1 MSLAP
6 WRTIAKP
13 HEDVLKGTFQQAE
26 FAADI
31 TQVVNGKAPP
41 EYQDAA
47 QFFARTFITEGMRL
61 LLMSVARRL
70 AGLGGDPVI
79 QLQTAFGGGKTHTM
93 LAVYHLAAR
102 QVAASELA
110 GIPPLLDDAGIT
122 ALPQARIAVLDGIN
136 LSAAQGRTH
145 DDGITARTLWG
156 EMAWQLAGGE
166 GYQLVAADDAAG
178 TAPAKDTLIALLQ
191 KAAPCVVL
199 IDELQKFFAELQGSK
214 ALAAGTFE
222 ANLKFV
228 QALTEAFKAVP
239 NAVLLASLPESD
251 TEAGGDFGQYA
262 LTALEKHFARVE
274 SVWKPVATEE
284 AFEIIRRRLFA
295 DSGDKAEI
303 GKVCRAF
310 YDFYREHGRDFPADA
325 QSAEYLARMCRAY
338 PVHPE
343 IFDRLYEDWTTL
355 DKFQRTR
362 GVLQYLAVVIHR
374 LWNDNNQDA
383 LIMPGSLPLADSNV
397 RDKSIHYLPTGWQAV
412 LETEVDGA
420 RSTPEKLD
428 GQDTRFGSVQA
439 AQRVMRTI
447 FLGSAPEV
455 AAQNIRGI
463 QRERILL
470 GSVQPGENPGIF
482 GDVLGRLRDRLHY
495 LYADND
501 RYWLDTRPNLRREME
516 SRRGSFSN
524 EKVRDIIRLQLE
536 SILGGSNSC
545 FEGRHVFTP
554 AADIPDDYGRGLRLV
569 VLPSTEA
576 YTRQNQNAACKEAE
590 KILHHHGNQPRQ
602 KRNRLLF
609 LAADGEMTARLYDEC
624 RTSLAWQQIVSE
636 LDHKKLNLDTYQADQ
651 ARSNK
656 DNAAAVCKQTLRNT
670 YRWLL
675 NPLQESAEKSA
686 LTWEAVAITTSA
698 PNLMQEI
705 ENRVYAEEWAI
716 KEWSPVHLRN
726 LLEKWYFKADAP
738 EANALKVWQDSCCY
752 LYMPRLV
759 NDGVYKDAINKGLAS
774 QDFFAFAYNKN
785 GDKYEGFTFGE
796 NIVINLD
803 EKSLLIARATAQ
815 AYAAQLAAER
825 AATTPTAT
833 TTTSGSTPSGD
844 SSGNASGGAVPAP
857 APTSTVKTHFYA
869 ATALDPVMAKKRFN
883 SIADEI
889 IQNFTEQTGMTVQ
902 VTLEIQVESADGF
915 DRNLQRAVCENCHAL
930 EIEEYEFE

>member
-31 TQVVNGKAPP
+31 TQVVNGKAPAA
-41 EYQDAA
+41 YQDAA

-70 AGLGGDPVI
+70 VGLGGDPVI

-93 LAVYHLAAR
+93 LAVYHLASR

-136 LSAAQGRTH
+136 LSAAQGKTH
-145 DDGITARTLWG
+145 DGITARTLWG

-166 GYQLVAADDAAG
+166 GYQLVAADDVAG

-199 IDELQKFFAELQGSK
+199 IDELQKFFAELQDGKS
-214 ALAAGTFE
+214 LAAGTFE

-251 TEAGGDFGQYA
+251 TEAGGGFGQHA

-284 AFEIIRRRLFA
+284 AFEIVRRRLFA
-295 DSGDKAEI
+295 DSGDKEAI
-303 GKVCRAF
+303 TKVCRAF
-310 YDFYREHGRDFPADA
+310 YDFYREHGNDFPPDA
-325 QSAEYLARMCRAY
+325 QSAEYLERMCRAY

-362 GVLQYLAVVIHR
+362 GILQYMAIIIHR

-412 LETEVDGA
+412 LEKEVDGA
-420 RSTPEKLD
+420 RSTPQELD
-428 GQDTRFGSVQA
+428 SLDTRFGSVQA

-470 GSVQPGENPGIF
+470 GSVQPDENPGIF
-482 GDVLGRLRDRLHY
+482 SDVLGRLRDRLHY

-501 RYWLDTRPNLRREME
+501 RYWLDTRPNLRREMD
-516 SRRGSFSN
+516 SRRGSFSTDTVIN
-524 EKVRDIIRLQLE
+524 TIRQQLE
-536 SILGGSNSC
+536 SVLGGSNSC

-569 VLPSTEA
+569 ILPPSEA
-576 YTRQNQNAACKEAE
+576 YTRQNQTACKESE
-590 KILHHHGNQPRQ
+590 QILHHHGNQPRQ

-609 LAADGEMTARLYDEC
+609 LAADGEMTARLYEEC
-624 RTSLAWQQIVSE
+624 KTYLAWQQIVSE
-636 LDHKKLNLDTYQADQ
+636 LEHKKLNLDTYQADQ
-651 ARSNK
+651 ARLNK
-656 DNAAAVCKQTLRNT
+656 ENAASVFKQTLRNT

-675 NPLQESAEKSA
+675 NPLQESAEKTA
-686 LTWEAVAITTSA
+686 LTWEAVAITTAA

-705 ENRVYAEEWAI
+705 ESRVYAEEWAI

-726 LLEKWYFKADAP
+726 LLEKWYFKEDVP
-738 EANALKVWQDSCCY
+738 EVNALKVWQDSCCY
-752 LYMPRLV
+752 LYLPRLV
-759 NDGVYKDAINKGLAS
+759 NDGVFKDAINKGLAS
-774 QDFFAFAYNKN
+774 QDFFAFAYGKN
-785 GDKYEGFTFGE
+785 GDKYEGFTFGQ
-796 NIVINLD
+796 NMVITLD
-803 EKSLLIARATAQ
+803 DKSLLIARDTAQ
-815 AYAAQLAAER
+815 AYAAKCAAENKM
-825 AATTPTAT
+825 AEESTTTVGIKNDGADDHNSGNSPADISPVPTAM
-833 TTTSGSTPSGD
+833 
-844 SSGNASGGAVPAP
+844 AK
-857 APTSTVKTHFYA
+857 KTHFFA
-869 ATALDPVMAKKRFN
+869 SIELDPVMAKKAFN
-883 SIADEI
+883 NIADEI
-889 IQNFTEQTGMTVQ
+889 IQQFAEQTGMTVQ
-902 VTLEIQVESADGF
+902 VILEIQAECPGGF
-915 DRNLQRAVCENCHAL
+915 DENLQRAIRENCTVLKIKGA
-930 EIEEYEFE
+930 EFE

>member
-31 TQVVNGKAPP
+31 TQVVNGKAPGA
-41 EYQDAA
+41 YQDAA

-61 LLMSVARRL
+61 LLMSIARRL

-93 LAVYHLAAR
+93 LAVYHLASR

-136 LSAAQGRTH
+136 LSAAQGKTH
-145 DDGITARTLWG
+145 DGITARTLWG
-156 EMAWQLAGGE
+156 KMAWQLAG
-166 GYQLVAADDAAG
+166 GYQLVAADDVAG

-199 IDELQKFFAELQGSK
+199 IDELQKFFAELQDGK
-214 ALAAGTFE
+214 TLAAGTFE

-251 TEAGGDFGQYA
+251 TEAGGDFGQKA

-284 AFEIIRRRLFA
+284 AFEIVRRRLFA
-295 DSGDKAEI
+295 DSGDKEAI
-303 GKVCRAF
+303 TKVCRAF
-310 YDFYREHGRDFPADA
+310 YAFYREHSNDFPPDA
-325 QSAEYLARMCRAY
+325 QSAEYLERMRRAY

-362 GVLQYLAVVIHR
+362 GILQYMAIIIHR

-383 LIMPGSLPLADSNV
+383 LIMPGSLPLVDSNV

-412 LETEVDGA
+412 LEKEVDGA
-420 RSTPEKLD
+420 RSTPQELD

-447 FLGSAPEV
+447 FLGRAPEV

-470 GSVQPGENPGIF
+470 GSVQPDENPGIF
-482 GDVLGRLRDRLHY
+482 SDVLGRLRDRLHY

-516 SRRGSFSN
+516 NRRSSISTDTVIN
-524 EKVRDIIRLQLE
+524 TIRQQLE
-536 SILGGSNSC
+536 SVLGGSNRC

-554 AADIPDDYGRGLRLV
+554 AADISDEYGRGLRLV
-569 VLPSTEA
+569 VLPPSEA
-576 YTRQNQNAACKEAE
+576 YTRQNQAACKEAE
-590 KILHHHGNQPRQ
+590 QILHHHGNQPRQ

-609 LAADGEMTARLYDEC
+609 LAADGEMTARLYEEC
-624 RTSLAWQQIVSE
+624 KTYLAWQQIVSE

-656 DNAAAVCKQTLRNT
+656 EGECGVCIQT
-670 YRWLL
+670 
-675 NPLQESAEKSA
+675 NPAQHLSLVIKSV
-686 LTWEAVAITTSA
+686 TRECG
-698 PNLMQEI
+698 
-705 ENRVYAEEWAI
+705 ENR
-716 KEWSPVHLRN
+716 
-726 LLEKWYFKADAP
+726 
-738 EANALKVWQDSCCY
+738 
-752 LYMPRLV
+752 
-759 NDGVYKDAINKGLAS
+759 
-774 QDFFAFAYNKN
+774 
-785 GDKYEGFTFGE
+785 
-796 NIVINLD
+796 INLGGCCHYYR
-803 EKSLLIARATAQ
+803 RAQSDA
-815 AYAAQLAAER
+815 
-825 AATTPTAT
+825 
-833 TTTSGSTPSGD
+833 
-844 SSGNASGGAVPAP
+844 GN
-857 APTSTVKTHFYA
+857 
-869 ATALDPVMAKKRFN
+869 
-883 SIADEI
+883 
-889 IQNFTEQTGMTVQ
+889 
-902 VTLEIQVESADGF
+902 
-915 DRNLQRAVCENCHAL
+915 
-930 EIEEYEFE
+930 